1 MKRTRKIPLVITAT
15 LMVAGG
21 AWLAARYFSAAQ
33 TPSIHRGSTYD
44 SDLSMSSHAG
54 AERNGGLPI
63 TVSKPTM
70 DEIRSRL
77 DPAVFN
83 RIGERTY
90 YVSRM
95 EIRPPGDALAHVV
108 PLRTL
113 SQKGDAIATHQIHL
127 AVTDCKDNFAA
138 GANPKT
144 TPGASASQRLSQFAS
159 IERKLTECATLLKD
173 NELMTTNWLSLAAEQ
188 GSIEARL
195 FYSIDTESVLGDPR
209 ARLADPQA
217 AVVWR
222 ENALS
227 YLKEVAGTGSL
238 DALAALSNAY
248 GQGVIVPQ
256 DPQLSYA
263 YALVSNRIKHDAYRA
278 DLVRS
283 MEKGLSIKQ
292 RESAE
297 ALSHQIH
304 QSCCQP

>member
-1 MKRTRKIPLVITAT
+1 MKRTKRVHLVIAAT
-15 LMVAGG
+15 LAAAGG
-21 AWLAARYFSAAQ
+21 AWLAARDSSAAQ
-33 TPSIHRGSTYD
+33 TPRVHLGSADD
-44 SDLSMSSHAG
+44 SDLSMSWHAG
-54 AERNGGLPI
+54 ADDKGGLP
-63 TVSKPTM
+63 TPVSKPTM
-70 DEIRSRL
+70 DEVRSRI

-113 SQKGDAIATHQIHL
+113 SQKGDALATHQIYL

-138 GANPKT
+138 GANPKA
-144 TPGASASQRLSQFAS
+144 TPGASASQRLSQLAW
-159 IERKLTECATLLKD
+159 IERKLAECATLLKD

-227 YLKEVAGTGSL
+227 YLKEVAGTGNL

-248 GQGVIVPQ
+248 DQGVIVPQ

-263 YALVSNRIKHDAYRA
+263 YALVSNRVKHDAYRA